1 LPLIFADITIFI
13 IDISLIL
20 LIFSF
25 SAIYWYY
32 AIIDAI
38 SPLFLSFIFDFRHI
52 ISFRY
57 FHFISPWY
65 CAIIDDIDAM
75 LSCRFRCHF
84 HFSLYFDAAII
95 SLIRW
100 CHYSTYWLL
109 LLTLLIFRWLI
120 IDIDIDIIIF
130 IFIYWYFRWYAIT
143 PLFSILFR
151 HYLLMIIIDITLQ
164 IFQRHYRH
172 YIIIDYWQL
181 ISLLILLLASW
192 CHYAISPLRFQLRH
206 YWHYAAIS
214 PLLSD

>member
-1 LPLIFADITIFI
+1 LLTLLF
-13 IDISLIL
+13 SL
-20 LIFSF
+20 LIFHWYYWYFHFQPS
-25 SAIYWYY
+25 YWYY

-100 CHYSTYWLL
+100 CWLFHILIIAIDIIDISLIDYWYWYWYYYFHFHLLIFSLIRHYAIIFDIISPLFIDDYYWYYAADISAPLIAITLLL
-109 LLTLLIFRWLI
+109 LLTADFH
-120 IDIDIDIIIF
+120 
-130 IFIYWYFRWYAIT
+130 YWYY
-143 PLFSILFR
+143 
-151 HYLLMIIIDITLQ
+151 Y
-164 IFQRHYRH
+164 
-172 YIIIDYWQL
+172 
-181 ISLLILLLASW
+181 
-192 CHYAISPLRFQLRH
+192 
-206 YWHYAAIS
+206 
-214 PLLSD
+214 